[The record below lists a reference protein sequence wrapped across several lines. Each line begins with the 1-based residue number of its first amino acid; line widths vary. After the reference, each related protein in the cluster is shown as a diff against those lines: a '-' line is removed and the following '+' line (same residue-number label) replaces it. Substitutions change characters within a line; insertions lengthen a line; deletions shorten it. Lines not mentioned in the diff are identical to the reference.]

1 MSPDT
6 LQHDHSKSLDTAA
19 RWAGFLGLLPFVLA
33 LLLATAGAD
42 SGLAP
47 LGVQIAI
54 TWGAVILSFIA
65 AVHWGYAL
73 AGRLPWSMGTVVS
86 ATLPSVVGAAA
97 VLLGGEKGIALLV
110 AGFGLFWLFE
120 HQALASELPS
130 DYLELRRMLTIG
142 VCTLLVLTAFAGSG
156 AHS

>member
-42 SGLAP
+42 GGLAP

-54 TWGAVILSFIA
+54 AWGAVILSFIA

-73 AGRLPWSMGTVVS
+73 AGWLPWSMGTVVS

-97 VLLGGEKGIALLV
+97 VLLGGKKALHCSSQ
-110 AGFGLFWLFE
+110 GSDYFGCSSTE
-120 HQALASELPS
+120 RSLPS
-130 DYLELRRMLTIG
+130 CLPI
-142 VCTLLVLTAFAGSG
+142 TLSCVGC
-156 AHS
+156 